1 MSILSKPYFHDEEAA
16 IKYLESIVWTDGVS
30 CPHCKTSGRVYDL
43 KGKTTRPGLKKCGAC
58 RKQFTVKVGTI
69 FESSHIP
76 LHKWFQASYLM
87 ACSKKGISA
96 HQLHRILE
104 ITYKSAWFMCHR
116 IREAMKDDP
125 KRPLGFLRKDPIVEL
140 DETYIG
146 GKEKN
151 KHKHKR
157 LKGTGGIN
165 KMPVLSLVQRGG
177 DVRSFHAPVVTAE
190 ELRPIVY
197 KHVYTS
203 ATLMTDEALIYPAMA
218 GRYKSHEAVKHN
230 KGEYVRGKAH
240 TNTAE
245 NYFSILKRGII
256 GVFHHVSAQHLPKY
270 LAEFDCRY
278 NQRMVSDHERF
289 NNILANVVGRRLRY
303 REKLSTSISN

>member
-16 IKYLESIVWTDGVS
+16 IKHLESIVWANGIS
-30 CPHCKTSGRVYDL
+30 CPHCKASGRVYDL
-43 KGKTTRPGLKKCGAC
+43 KGKTTRLGLKKCGAC
-58 RKQFTVKVGTI
+58 RKQFTVKIGTI
-69 FESSHIP
+69 FEDSHIP

-125 KRPLGFLRKDPIVEL
+125 KRPLGFLRKDPVVEL

-146 GKEKN
+146 GLEKN

-157 LKGTGGIN
+157 LRGTGGVN

-177 DVRSFHAPVVTAE
+177 DVRSFHAPIVTAE

-218 GRYKSHEAVKHN
+218 GRYKGHEAVKHN

-289 NNILANVVGRRLRY
+289 ENILANVVGRRLVYKERA
-303 REKLSTSISN
+303 IS